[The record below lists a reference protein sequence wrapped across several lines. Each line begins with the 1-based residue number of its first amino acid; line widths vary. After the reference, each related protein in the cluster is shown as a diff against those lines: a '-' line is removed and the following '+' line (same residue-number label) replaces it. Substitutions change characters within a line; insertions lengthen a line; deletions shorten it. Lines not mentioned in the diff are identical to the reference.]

1 MRKSFKRLIIISS
14 WILLIPTALAE
25 GDPVKGK
32 EIYGTCEACHGKYGE
47 GNQATN
53 SPKLAG
59 LHDWYLVGQLKKF
72 RSGLRGSNP
81 GDTFGAQMA
90 SIAKSLTGEEA
101 IENVAAYIVTLKES
115 YQPRTETTGDS
126 ARGKEQYLQCS
137 RCHGL
142 NAQGFKGFGKNANP
156 RYDSPRLAG
165 QHDWYLIRQI
175 KNFRD
180 GIRGS
185 IEDKAFQEMYV
196 FAKPLTDDKT
206 INDIAACLSNLK

>member
-1 MRKSFKRLIIISS
+1 MKKSFKYLALISS
-14 WILLIPTALAE
+14 WALIVSTALAE
-25 GDPVKGK
+25 GDPAKGQ
-32 EIYGTCEACHGKYGE
+32 EIYRTCEVCHGKNGE
-47 GNQATN
+47 GLQATN

-59 LHDWYLVGQLKKF
+59 LHDYYLIGQLQKF

-81 GDTFGAQMA
+81 EDIFGVQMA
-90 SIAKSLTGEEA
+90 SVAKSLPNEQA
-101 IENVAAYIVTLKES
+101 IEDVAAYIVTLKAGKQS
-115 YQPRTETTGDS
+115 RTETTGDPI
-126 ARGKEQYLQCS
+126 RGKEEYLQCT
-137 RCHGL
+137 RCHGF

-196 FAKPLTDDKT
+196 FAKPLNDEKT
-206 INDIAACLSNLK
+206 INDIAAYLSTLE

>member
-1 MRKSFKRLIIISS
+1 MKKSLKCLVLISS
-14 WILLIPTALAE
+14 WALLISTAFAE
-25 GDPVKGK
+25 GDPVKGQ
-32 EIYGTCEACHGKYGE
+32 EIYRTCEACHGTNGE
-47 GNQATN
+47 GLQATN

-59 LHDWYLVGQLKKF
+59 LHDWYLVGQLQKF

-81 GDTFGAQMA
+81 KDIFGVQMA
-90 SIAKSLTGEEA
+90 SVAKNLTSEEA
-101 IENVAAYIVTLKES
+101 IEDVAAYIVTLKAGK
-115 YQPRTETTGDS
+115 QPRTETTGDPI
-126 ARGKEQYLQCS
+126 RGKEEYLQCT
-137 RCHGL
+137 RCHGF

-185 IEDKAFQEMYV
+185 LKDKAFQEMYV
-196 FAKPLTDDKT
+196 FAKPLNDDKT
-206 INDIAACLSNLK
+206 INDIAAYLSTLE